1 MKQAS
6 KEKSPNKVL
15 INMVNLFKLP
25 KDLVLGNLIL
35 TASGQSEVYVE
46 NYRSIIEY
54 TRELI
59 KLQGK
64 NCKVSITGK
73 SLFIEYYT
81 SDEMKITGRIG
92 EIKYYS

>member
-1 MKQAS
+1 MKHAN
-6 KEKSPNKVL
+6 KEKESNKILVK
-15 INMVNLFKLP
+15 MVNLFKLP
-25 KDLVLGNLIL
+25 KDLVLGNILL
-35 TASGQSEVYVE
+35 TASGQNEIYVE

-54 TRELI
+54 TNSQV

-64 NCKVSITGK
+64 NCKVSISGK

-81 SDEMKITGRIG
+81 SEEMKIIGRIG